1 MSTTAL
7 KKHKTGKPANYSMIL
22 PPEILVRLDRLA
34 QATHRSKAFYIKEA
48 LAEYLED
55 QEDAYLALERLNN
68 KNAEY
73 LSHEDARKYLE
84 L

>member
-1 MSTTAL
+1 MPTTAA
-7 KKHKTGKPANYSMIL
+7 KKHPQGTPANYSMVL
-22 PPEILVRLDRLA
+22 PPEMLARLDRLA
-34 QATHRSKAFYIKEA
+34 KATHRSKAFYVKEA
-48 LAEYLED
+48 LTEYLDDKE
-55 QEDAYLALERLNN
+55 EGYLALERLNN